1 MGTDGER
8 RCARHERRGTGTWP
22 KLRRAFNV
30 ELWPARFQRAA
41 APLSL
46 GRAVTTTRGLAGASE
61 LLHTMS
67 TTSVRQN
74 KAIALFDAG
83 LAIVAATRCP
93 NDARALDSPQV
104 WGANQRTYPLGT

>member
-1 MGTDGER
+1 MCETREAR
-8 RCARHERRGTGTWP
+8 PWARHGHLAKAVARRG
-22 KLRRAFNV
+22 AV
-30 ELWPARFQRAA
+30 AAARFQRVFNVPAA
-41 APLSL
+41 LLSL
-46 GRAVTTTRGLAGASE
+46 GRAVTTIRGLAGASE

>member
-8 RCARHERRGTGTWP
+8 GCARHERRGTGTWP
-22 KLRRAFNV
+22 RLWRAE
-30 ELWPARFQRAA
+30 ELWPARFRRAA

-46 GRAVTTTRGLAGASE
+46 GRAVMTTRGLAGASE

-83 LAIVAATRCP
+83 LAIVAATRCAVP
-93 NDARALDSPQV
+93 KRSLATS
-104 WGANQRTYPLGT
+104 LGC